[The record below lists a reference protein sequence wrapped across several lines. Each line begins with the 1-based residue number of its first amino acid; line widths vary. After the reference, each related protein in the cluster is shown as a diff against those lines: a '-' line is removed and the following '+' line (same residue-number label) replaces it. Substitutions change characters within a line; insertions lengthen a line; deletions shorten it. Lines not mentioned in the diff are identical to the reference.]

1 MFLILR
7 KSLVSFLLVL
17 QFFAPLVHAHIGVPT
32 SGVFF
37 QSQSEIHLP
46 GLEIYA
52 ANLDLHAIKAISTP
66 STVEGFVIGVDAG
79 INDLSDNDFDDADQI
94 YFLSQQSL
102 ILNTPYSPFDSNFS
116 PQDEQFVSCLLLHVI
131 SPRAPPAL

>member
-17 QFFAPLVHAHIGVPT
+17 QFFAPLVHAHIGEQ
-32 SGVFF
+32 SSSISFR
-37 QSQSEIHLP
+37 SQSEIHVP
-46 GLEIYA
+46 GLEIYG
-52 ANLDLHAIKAISTP
+52 ANAHLQAIKAITNS
-66 STVEGFVIGVDAG
+66 STVDGFVISVDAG
-79 INDLSDNDFDDADQI
+79 INDLSDSDFNSADQA
-94 YFLSQQSL
+94 YFLTQQPL

-116 PQDEQFVSCLLLHVI
+116 PQDDHFVSCMLLHVI